1 MAGMQEKAEKAFW
14 EFFPAQLR
22 ERVLRTEFDARDA
35 TLIAYARLPET
46 EVGADPF
53 DLLRRNAEPTICG
66 IEAPVIYDAVDGRPA
81 RRIVLP
87 PTLWSNAERMKQL
100 EAGHDRDASVHP
112 NHSGLRLLKGIPEGA
127 TCHTYGRSGRLSLLL
142 DKARSILA
150 VAVFTGGLFESSERL
165 TEADLRQAAWV
176 LLARSGVSAG
186 ASSFHMLRAAGFFR
200 VERAAGVPGSA
211 GHETLK
217 MLERDLLREAE
228 EDRRIITALLRADTA
243 WLRADVNPNQ
253 QRR

>member
-1 MAGMQEKAEKAFW
+1 MAGLQEKAEKAFC
-14 EFFPAQLR
+14 EFLPAQLR
-22 ERVLRTEFDARDA
+22 ERVLRTEFDAKDA
-35 TLIAYARLPET
+35 TLIAYARLADHEID
-46 EVGADPF
+46 ADPF
-53 DLLRRNAEPTICG
+53 DLLRRNAEPTICE

-112 NHSGLRLLKGIPEGA
+112 NHSGLRLLKGIPEGV

-150 VAVFTGGLFESSERL
+150 VAVFAGGLFESSERL

-176 LLARSGVSAG
+176 LMARSGVSDG
-186 ASSFHMLRAAGFFR
+186 ARSFHMLRAAGFFR
-200 VERAAGVPGSA
+200 VERAAGVPGPVSR
-211 GHETLK
+211 ETLK

-228 EDRRIITALLRADTA
+228 EDRRIITALLRTNVA